1 MQENANSNP
10 DQLSGKLISPN
21 IAQVKYNMFT
31 VSYNKI

>member
-10 DQLSGKLISPN
+10 DNFFGKLISPN
-21 IAQVKYNMFT
+21 IAQVKYHMFK